1 MKMMI
6 LAAIAALGLG
16 MVSANAATNP
26 RNSSSS
32 QQSGDQFNY
41 MHGGGG

>member
-16 MVSANAATNP
+16 MGVANAAVGGHGP
-26 RNSSSS
+26 ASS
-32 QQSGDQFNY
+32 QSGDQFNFTR
-41 MHGGGG
+41 GGGG

>member
-16 MVSANAATNP
+16 MGGANAAVHGHAFG
-26 RNSSSS
+26 SS
-32 QQSGDQFNY
+32 QSGDRFNFVR
-41 MHGGGG
+41 GGGG